1 MPVDVNAVVDRFL
14 SLGHDSGR
22 PLTHIEVQKLLFFL
36 EGWHLATVGDSLFD
50 EEFQAWANGPVIK
63 TVYERLLRYSAHSIP
78 RSEIKSLDFAI
89 LGSLTLD
96 LISRVFK
103 TYREYDPGAL
113 IGLTHL
119 PGTPWAQVRNAHG
132 IAKGAT
138 STVIIPKT
146 CMKEWF
152 SAVLHAALEPANDDL
167 VEANPEDYAGWA
179 ETYNAAE

>member
-1 MPVDVNAVVDRFL
+1 
-14 SLGHDSGR
+14 
-22 PLTHIEVQKLLFFL
+22 
-36 EGWHLATVGDSLFD
+36 
-50 EEFQAWANGPVIK
+50 
-63 TVYERLLRYSAHSIP
+63 
-78 RSEIKSLDFAI
+78 

-138 STVIIPKT
+138 STVVIPKI

-152 SAVLHAALEPANDDL
+152 SEVLHAALEPANDDL
-167 VEANPEDYAGWA
+167 VEANPEDYADWA

>member
-14 SLGHDSGR
+14 SLGHDAGR

-89 LGSLTLD
+89 LGSLTLA

-138 STVIIPKT
+138 STVVIPKI

-152 SAVLHAALEPANDDL
+152 SEVLHAALEPANDDL
-167 VEANPEDYAGWA
+167 VEANPEDYADWA

>member
-14 SLGHDSGR
+14 SLGHDAGR

-78 RSEIKSLDFAI
+78 RSAIKSLDFAI

-138 STVIIPKT
+138 STVVIPKI

-152 SAVLHAALEPANDDL
+152 SEVLHAALEPANDDL
-167 VEANPEDYAGWA
+167 VEANPEDYADWA

>member
-14 SLGHDSGR
+14 SLGHDAGR

-138 STVIIPKT
+138 STVVIPKI
-146 CMKEWF
+146 CMK
-152 SAVLHAALEPANDDL
+152 
-167 VEANPEDYAGWA
+167 G
-179 ETYNAAE
+179 

>member
-14 SLGHDSGR
+14 SLGHDAGR

-78 RSEIKSLDFAI
+78 RSEIKALDFAI

-138 STVIIPKT
+138 STVVIPKI

-152 SAVLHAALEPANDDL
+152 SEVLHAALEPANDDL
-167 VEANPEDYAGWA
+167 VEANSEDYADWA